1 MGHFWRPLG
10 LWGLLAAGGIFL
22 ASCSR
27 KTEKEALPSPRPCPL
42 TLGYE
47 PKKTA
52 PPRRPGT
59 LREAPWE
66 NLLLPSVA

>member
-27 KTEKEALPSPRPCPL
+27 KTEKEALPSPQ
-42 TLGYE
+42 
-47 PKKTA
+47 A
-52 PPRRPGT
+52 
-59 LREAPWE
+59 
-66 NLLLPSVA
+66 LPIDTWL